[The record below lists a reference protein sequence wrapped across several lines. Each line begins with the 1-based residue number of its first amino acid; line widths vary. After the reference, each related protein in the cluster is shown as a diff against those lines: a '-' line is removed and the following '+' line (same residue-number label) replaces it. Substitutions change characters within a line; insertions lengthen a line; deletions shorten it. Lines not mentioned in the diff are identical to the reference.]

1 MLTTALLG
9 ALRARGADA
18 GLVKRAAS
26 ALVAAAAAGGG
37 IGIGGGDDAPQLKP
51 PPRRPQDQQQV
62 QQQQQQQQVQQQQQ
76 QVQQQQQYPA
86 AQPHA
91 LRRHGGGGGGN
102 QRRVPMRQ
110 QTRTQ
115 PGYSPRFEGPSYS
128 TAAASLESGVVHGA
142 KVSWADSLSTLKLRR
157 RCNIVWDEGHPNCV
171 LIVKKPGDQAAT
183 QKLRELGGWLK
194 KHGLQVLV
202 ERPVQAEVSDF
213 EAFSP
218 VVHGRHVHLCIT
230 LGGDGT
236 VLHLASLFSEDEPL
250 PPVISFAMGTLGFLT
265 PFSAGMAHT
274 VLSRLLWPPWEGE
287 PVFCTLRSRKQ
298 CEVHW
303 GGQLQ
308 RVHHVLNECLI
319 DRGASPAMVQ
329 LECFV
334 DGSHITTAQADGLII
349 STPSGSTAYSMSAGG
364 PMIAPSVPCT
374 LLTPVAPHSLSFR
387 PVVVPEHSV
396 IEVHLPQSSRS
407 HARASFDGRH
417 TMRMLRDSSIVCR
430 TSKYAL
436 PCINMH
442 PLDEDWYEG
451 ITQKLSWTG
460 SSRPR
465 RLGDGEDER
474 EPIDSLEVFEHIRDI
489 TDPEHPY
496 TLEQLSVVSEEAIDV
511 DDAGGTVRVRF
522 TPTVEHCSMATL
534 IGLCIRVKLLR
545 ALPPRFKA
553 DITLAPGSHASE
565 AAVNKQLADKERV
578 AAALENPNLAQMVD
592 RCLGGSL

>member
-1 MLTTALLG
+1 M
-9 ALRARGADA
+9 
-18 GLVKRAAS
+18 
-26 ALVAAAAAGGG
+26 
-37 IGIGGGDDAPQLKP
+37 
-51 PPRRPQDQQQV
+51 
-62 QQQQQQQQVQQQQQ
+62 
-76 QVQQQQQYPA
+76 
-86 AQPHA
+86 
-91 LRRHGGGGGGN
+91 
-102 QRRVPMRQ
+102 
-110 QTRTQ
+110 
-115 PGYSPRFEGPSYS
+115 
-128 TAAASLESGVVHGA
+128 ESGVVHGA

-157 RCNIVWDEGHPNCV
+157 RCNLVWDNGHPTCV
-171 LIVKKPGDQAAT
+171 LIVKKPGDQAAS
-183 QKLRELGGWLK
+183 QKLKELAAWLK
-194 KHGLQVLV
+194 THGLQVLV
-202 ERPVQAEVSDF
+202 ERPVAQAEFSEF
-213 EAFSP
+213 EAFQAGAHTRK
-218 VVHGRHVHLCIT
+218 VDLCIT

-236 VLHLASLFSEDEPL
+236 VLHLASLFTEDEPL

-265 PFSAGMAHT
+265 PFSAGMART

-374 LLTPVAPHSLSFR
+374 LITPVAPHSLSFR

-430 TSKYAL
+430 TSRYAL
-436 PCINMH
+436 PMINMH

-451 ITQKLSWTG
+451 ITQKLAWTG
-460 SSRPR
+460 SLTRHGS
-465 RLGDGEDER
+465 
-474 EPIDSLEVFEHIRDI
+474 
-489 TDPEHPY
+489 
-496 TLEQLSVVSEEAIDV
+496 
-511 DDAGGTVRVRF
+511 
-522 TPTVEHCSMATL
+522 
-534 IGLCIRVKLLR
+534 
-545 ALPPRFKA
+545 PRFR
-553 DITLAPGSHASE
+553 G
-565 AAVNKQLADKERV
+565 
-578 AAALENPNLAQMVD
+578 D
-592 RCLGGSL
+592 RGGAGTTQR